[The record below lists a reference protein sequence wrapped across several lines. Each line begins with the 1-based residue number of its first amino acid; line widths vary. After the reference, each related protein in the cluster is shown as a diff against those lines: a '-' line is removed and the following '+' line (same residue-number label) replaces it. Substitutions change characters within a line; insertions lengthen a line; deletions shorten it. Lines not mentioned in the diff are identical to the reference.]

1 MGVGL
6 SRPVESVLVERHE
19 TKGFRVGVAEMNG
32 WRNSMEDTHLV
43 LLRPGWGVFGVFDG
57 HGGQAC
63 SAFVARRLREEL
75 EANGSPADDKEIRNL
90 MFRVDDEF
98 LKTGQASGSTA
109 TMVAVNTEP
118 NGKQRLRVINAG
130 DSRTLLGRRNGQI
143 RDGGGT
149 DEGMTTDHKPEN
161 AVERERIYRT
171 GGTVQ
176 RGMGPARVNGDLAVS
191 RAFGDKDHKRT
202 GGPGPEDRPV
212 TVDPEIKHAECEGED
227 FLMLVCDGVS
237 EGNFTNAQAVKVC
250 ADVLRQGNDPG
261 AAARAVIEKALAT
274 NSHDNISCM
283 VVCFDGVEAQSAL
296 EFVPGPVYCKQ
307 RGFVLAYEAMCERA
321 GRTLKDCVDERCA
334 LVEQRLKTE
343 SGGTLAALRE
353 EFGIISDLRGE
364 SSPSSLAEAQDAP
377 RLPRQSLISPNSRE
391 DAPRRFD

>member
-1 MGVGL
+1 M
-6 SRPVESVLVERHE
+6 ERQE
-19 TKGFRVGVAEMNG
+19 AKGFRVGLAEMNG
-32 WRNSMEDTHLV
+32 WRNSMEDAHLV
-43 LLRPGWGVFGVFDG
+43 VLNANAGWGVFGVFDG

-75 EANGSPADDKEIRNL
+75 EAKGCPADDKEIRDL

-109 TMVAVNTEP
+109 TMVAVNAGP
-118 NGKQRLRVINAG
+118 SGKMRLRVINAG
-130 DSRTLLGRRNGQI
+130 DSRTLLGRRNGMI

-149 DEGMTTDHKPEN
+149 DEGMTTDHKPDN
-161 AVERERIYRT
+161 PVERERIYRT

-212 TVDPEIKHAECEGED
+212 TVSPDINLAQCEESD
-227 FLMLVCDGVS
+227 FLLLVCDGVS
-237 EGNFTNAQAVKVC
+237 EGSFTNAQAVKVA
-250 ADVLRQGNDPG
+250 ADVLKQGNDPS
-261 AAARAVIEKALAT
+261 AAARAVIERALAT

-283 VVCFDGVEAQSAL
+283 VVCFDGAEAKSAM

-321 GRTLKDCVDERCA
+321 GRTLADVVEERCA
-334 LVEQRLKTE
+334 LVERRLKEE
-343 SGGTLAALRE
+343 SGAALIALRE
-353 EFGIISDLRGE
+353 EFGIINDLRQDA
-364 SSPSSLAEAQDAP
+364 SPTADQDAP
-377 RLPRQSLISPNSRE
+377 RLPRQSLVSPTSRS
-391 DAPRRFD
+391 P